1 MAITEENRHG
11 LYGALEEVMGQA
23 HATTLMEH
31 LPPVGW
37 ADVATKRDLEALE
50 MRLGSPFEAMDHR
63 FDLVEHR
70 FEAMEHRFEVMDHRF
85 EANLHRE
92 ISGLKSSFIWMLL
105 ASQATFAALVL
116 AAVNLL

>member
-11 LYGALEEVMGQA
+11 LYGALEELMGQTY
-23 HATTLMEH
+23 ATTLMEH

-37 ADVATKRDLEALE
+37 ADVATKRDLESLE
-50 MRLGSPFEAMDHR
+50 MRLGSR
-63 FDLVEHR
+63 FD
-70 FEAMEHRFEVMDHRF
+70 AMEHRLD
-85 EANLHRE
+85 ANLYRE

-116 AAVNLL
+116 AAVKLL